1 MKTYIVINLTDTD
14 KVLWSQVDQTSA
26 QTARRNIAN
35 TQCIL
40 SYYNLPSFV
49 GEEGLNPVLTLDHEQ
64 ALALLATP
72 AWTEPDPGPEE

>member
-26 QTARRNIAN
+26 QTARRNVAN

-40 SYYNLPSFV
+40 SYYHLPSFV
-49 GEEGLNPVLTLDHEQ
+49 GEEGLKPVLTLDHTL
-64 ALALLATP
+64 ALELLATP
-72 AWTEPDPGPEE
+72 EWTPEDPE